1 MAYISFQPHDHFD
14 CPTWTG
20 SDSTTTINGMS
31 FKPDS
36 IWMNRYNGAGH
47 PVLNNS
53 SEGTGQNWIP
63 SGNNANDTTVH
74 VASYTSDGFTLTG
87 NIANTNDASE
97 LYVGACWKAGG
108 TSPSQTYVVKVV
120 SDTGNK
126 YRFDDF
132 GTSTVAIQLQEGG
145 TYTFDQADSS
155 NNGHPLRFST
165 TANGS
170 HGGGSEYTTGVTASG
185 TPGNAG
191 AKTVIV
197 VAASAPTLYYYC
209 TAHSGMGGTAN
220 TNVTAGSSNF
230 AGSILSVASV
240 NTTAGISILKY
251 TGTGANGT
259 IGHGLGA
266 VPKYIIGKSTTVT
279 DRGDVFAGG
288 TTIYSDTETDLIQFA
303 TTGAN
308 QDDADGWNDTKPT
321 NTVFSIGSKTHHN
334 TSGAASIAYC
344 FAEIKGFS
352 KFGFYIGNGNVRGPK
367 IYCGFRPKWI
377 MCKNWGATED
387 WFVKVSGLTGY
398 GFGGTKT
405 RTIKYANNANSTN
418 CTVNFE
424 SNGFRVTTSD
434 GKANGDGAK
443 YIYMAFAEMPVV
455 GSNGTISL
463 AT

>member
-1 MAYISFQPHDHFD
+1 MAFISFQPHDHFD

-20 SDSTTTINGMS
+20 SDSTTTINGMA

-36 IWMNRYNGAGH
+36 IWIKRYNGTGH

-53 SEGTGQNWIP
+53 SEGTAKNWIP
-63 SGNNANDTTVH
+63 SGAAVYNTDVL

-97 LYVGACWKAGG
+97 LYVAACWKINGA
-108 TSPSQTYVVKVV
+108 S
-120 SDTGNK
+120 
-126 YRFDDF
+126 
-132 GTSTVAIQLQEGG
+132 E
-145 TYTFDQADSS
+145 S
-155 NNGHPLRFST
+155 NN
-165 TANGS
+165 
-170 HGGGSEYTTGVTASG
+170 TTGTI
-185 TPGNAG
+185 N
-191 AKTVIV
+191 
-197 VAASAPTLYYYC
+197 C
-209 TAHSGMGGTAN
+209 TTQ
-220 TNVTAGSSNF
+220 
-230 AGSILSVASV
+230 V
-240 NTTAGISILKY
+240 NQTAGISICRY

-266 VPKYIIGKSTTVT
+266 VPKLIIAKAT
-279 DRGDVFAGG
+279 DFADNGDVFAGG

-303 TTGAN
+303 AN
-308 QDDADGWNDTKPT
+308 GGSQDDVGGWNDTKPT
-321 NTVFSIGSKTHHN
+321 SSVWSIGNKTHHN
-334 TSGAASIAYC
+334 HVGKACIAYC

-367 IYCGFRPKWI
+367 VYCGFRPKWI
-377 MCKNWGATED
+377 MVKNWGASEN
-387 WFVKVSGLTGY
+387 WNAKVSGLTGY
-398 GFGGTKT
+398 GLGGQRT
-405 RTIKYANNANSTN
+405 RSLKFDDNSSNTN
-418 CTVNFE
+418 CTINFE